1 MEKIISF
8 NLNWRTI
15 WKIIF
20 AIIFIYVLYIVKDI
34 IIWFVFALIL
44 GILFNYLIDI
54 LEKKKV
60 PRMVSAPAPYIGVF
74 ALLSFF
80 IYKTAPII
88 FNELTDF
95 SNNLPAYL
103 RKISPFF
110 EKIGVD
116 IFRNKTVFMQTIQ
129 EALAKRGNSMM
140 DSLFSIFG
148 SAASTALV
156 LAMAF
161 FISLERNFVAKMLAV
176 FTPPE
181 KEERVIALW
190 RKARRKVSG
199 WFITRLVGVVFVGA
213 GTYIILAVFNV
224 KYAFVLSL
232 IAGVLDLV
240 PIIGPLIAGIAI
252 FFLVSLNSFAQALFA
267 GAAFVVVQQLENNLL
282 FPILFKKLAG
292 IPPVLVLMA
301 LAIGGELWGVTG
313 AILGIPLAGVLYEII
328 KDYFHKLKIQR
339 EKALEESL

>member
-1 MEKIISF
+1 MEKMVSF
-8 NLNWRTI
+8 NLNWGTI
-15 WKIIF
+15 WKIVFAVIF
-20 AIIFIYVLYIVKDI
+20 LYVLYIVKDI

-60 PRMVSAPAPYIGVF
+60 PRVVSAPILYIGVF
-74 ALLSFF
+74 ALISFF

-95 SNNLPAYL
+95 SNNLPVYL
-103 RKISPFF
+103 KKVSPFF
-110 EKIGVD
+110 EKMGVD
-116 IFRNKTVFMQTIQ
+116 VFKNKIVFIQTIQ
-129 EALAKRGNSMM
+129 NAMASRGNSMI

-156 LAMAF
+156 IAMAF
-161 FISLERNFVAKMLAV
+161 FISLERNFVGKMLAV

-181 KEERVIALW
+181 KEERVFALW

-213 GTYIILAVFNV
+213 GTYIILTVFNV

-240 PIIGPLIAGIAI
+240 PIIGPLIAGITI
-252 FFLVSLNSFAQALFA
+252 FFLVSLNSFAQAVFA

-282 FPILFKKLAG
+282 FPILFKRLAG
-292 IPPVLVLMA
+292 IPPVLVLIA
-301 LAIGGELWGVTG
+301 LAIGGELWGVAG

-328 KDYFHKLKIQR
+328 KDYFHKLKIER
-339 EKALEESL
+339 EKAQEENV